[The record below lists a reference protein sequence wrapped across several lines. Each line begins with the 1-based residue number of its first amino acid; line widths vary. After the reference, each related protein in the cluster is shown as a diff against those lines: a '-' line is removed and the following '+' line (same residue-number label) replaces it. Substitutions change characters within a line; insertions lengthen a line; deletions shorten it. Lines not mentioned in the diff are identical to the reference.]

1 MHKSEA
7 ALIKNINS
15 HKKYPDVGVDVDV
28 DVDVETPAHVLAV
41 V

>member
-28 DVDVETPAHVLAV
+28 DVETPAHVLAV
-41 V
+41 L